1 MSEPFLG
8 QIQTFAFNFAP
19 RGWMLCDGQLLAIQ
33 QNTAL
38 FSLIG
43 TTYGGNGTTTFA
55 LPDLRGRM
63 MVHQGSGP
71 GLPTVVMGESA
82 GNTQQTLLIS
92 NMPAHNHML
101 NASTTA
107 ADGSTP
113 ANTFLALANGADN
126 LGNPLTVQ
134 IYGPAPAAPA
144 NTTMN
149 PGAIG
154 MTGGSLP
161 FSIMPPFLVI
171 NICIAVQ
178 GIFPSRN

>member
-19 RGWMLCDGQLLAIQ
+19 RGWALCNGQLLPIA

-55 LPDLRGRM
+55 LPDLQGRM
-63 MVHQGSGP
+63 MVHQGTGP
-71 GLPTVVMGESA
+71 GLPPVVMGEIG

-92 NMPAHNHML
+92 NMPAHNHLL

-107 ADGSTP
+107 AASEKP
-113 ANTFLALANGADN
+113 AGNFMAAANDPAS
-126 LGNPLTVQ
+126 LNPINV
-134 IYGPAPAAPA
+134 YGPTAD
-144 NTTMN
+144 TTMN
-149 PGAIG
+149 PTSIG
-154 MTGGSLP
+154 LAGGSIP

-171 NICIAVQ
+171 NICIALQ